1 MKIFFIICITLIITP
16 ACTVS
21 EVIDADRTTLDIAS
35 LNISENLLLDVGVV
49 KFDPGIPEENDADKT
64 GIYEEI
70 RETESRFFPY
80 HIKATLEKTGYWG
93 SVRVIPSRTV
103 ITDVI
108 ISGRIIRSDGEYA
121 SLLIKVE
128 DITGEEWFS
137 REYST
142 QTGLRSYS
150 EGRDRAVDPYQ
161 KIFNDFANDLRFF
174 AASLHSSDNKRI
186 QQISELMFFTNMVPS
201 VYEPYLSN
209 KNNFIQLVRLPPE
222 SDPMVKRLRGIRER
236 DRLVVDSINE
246 HYANYYYG
254 VALPYE
260 GWRKKARENQV
271 SIRDTKR
278 AATVRALIG
287 VAVTAGSMN
296 MDTRDTSRSRR
307 NIKRATQS
315 VGMDRGIR
323 TIIEAWQLRQSTNSY
338 RAQIGE
344 LSESFI
350 AEAAPLVIEVEGQSR
365 RLTGTAESQYEGWRK
380 ILKEINQLET
390 EIPSLEV
397 IEEPFQISDQ

>member
-1 MKIFFIICITLIITP
+1 MKFFFIICTTLIITS

-21 EVIDADRTTLDIAS
+21 EVIDAERTTLDVAS

-49 KFDPGIPEENDADKT
+49 KFDPGIPEENDSDKT

-70 RETESRFFPY
+70 REAESRFFPY

-93 SVRVIPSRTV
+93 SVRVIPSRAV

-150 EGRDRAVDPYQ
+150 ESRDRAVDPYQ

-186 QQISELMFFTNMVPS
+186 QQISELMFFANMVPS
-201 VYEPYLSN
+201 VYEPYLSVE
-209 KNNFIQLVRLPPE
+209 NNFIQLIRLPPE
-222 SDPMVKRLRGIRER
+222 NDPMVQRLRGIRER

-271 SIRDTKR
+271 IIRDTKR

-287 VAVTAGSMN
+287 VAVTAGSIN
-296 MDTRDTSRSRR
+296 MDTSDTSRSRR

-350 AEAAPLVIEVEGQSR
+350 AEAAPLVIQVEGQSR

-390 EIPSLEV
+390 EITTTDV
-397 IEEPFQISDQ
+397 TEEPFRISDQ

>member
-186 QQISELMFFTNMVPS
+186 QQISELMFFKNMVPS

-222 SDPMVKRLRGIRER
+222 NDPMVKRLRGIRER

-397 IEEPFQISDQ
+397 IAEPLQISDQ

>member
-397 IEEPFQISDQ
+397 IEEPLQISDQ

>member
-222 SDPMVKRLRGIRER
+222 NDPMVKRLRGIRER

-380 ILKEINQLET
+380 ILKEINKL
-390 EIPSLEV
+390 L
-397 IEEPFQISDQ
+397 

>member
-174 AASLHSSDNKRI
+174 AASLHSSDNQRI

-222 SDPMVKRLRGIRER
+222 NDPMVKRLRGIRER

-397 IEEPFQISDQ
+397 IEEPLQISDQ

>member
-1 MKIFFIICITLIITP
+1 MIITP

-222 SDPMVKRLRGIRER
+222 NDPMVKRLRGIRER

-397 IEEPFQISDQ
+397 IEEPLQISDQ